1 MGVANEDGLN
11 RISLRIP
18 DELFQKLKKKRF
30 EEDIS
35 FQDVGV
41 ALFQQWAEGKAETP
55 PPDDP
60 IIDSLRE
67 FLAIGEPADVRALR
81 VNVEVFL
88 RDARRHPR
96 GGKHKRS
103 A

>member
-1 MGVANEDGLN
+1 MGIASEDGLN

-18 DELFQKLKKKRF
+18 DELFERLKKKRF
-30 EEDIS
+30 ETDIS
-35 FQDVGV
+35 FQDVGLE
-41 ALFQQWAEGKAETP
+41 LFRQWAEGKAQTL

-60 IIDSLRE
+60 IVDSLRE
-67 FLAIGEPADVRALR
+67 FLAIAEPADVRALR
-81 VNVEVFL
+81 VSIEVFL

-96 GGKHKRS
+96 GGKHKR